1 MTIRGTLVRASLLAL
16 AGCTYPGART
26 IYISV
31 VGAGTGSGRIVSAPG
46 YSGIDCT
53 VGPALR
59 SGTCTLS
66 IDDDPI
72 SSGGHVLALQPNSGS
87 SVSSVLGCISRVQ
100 DNTCAVEWGASHG
113 DEHKSV
119 TIQFDLIP
127 LPGIQS
133 VSVAPPN
140 GTLDVGASLP
150 LAATV
155 AFDPGA
161 SGTPTITWSAS
172 GSPNVLSIAPTSGT
186 ATTVTAIAPGSA
198 IITATA
204 TLQLPGGGTSTKQ
217 GTASVTVNPPPPA
230 PTKVR
235 ISVNGAGDGDG
246 VIRSAGIPGGDINC
260 TVAGGLSNG
269 TCQVEFDKP
278 AQATTYSL
286 TQTPTAPSTF
296 VSWTGCVAVVANAC
310 QVTVG
315 GTGPDA
321 VGVQARFNKPGIV
334 VRITVS
340 NGGQGSGTVAGAGLN
355 CSVGG
360 GGVAGVCQVDYAA
373 ADGAG
378 SVSLSAAPT
387 LNPPSTFRTWGGDCT
402 VQGTGCTI
410 QWNADADLTR
420 QAVVVFDPPPT
431 PPPPPPPPP
440 ILLAGE
446 LVAFDLDADGGGS
459 QTADLYVVSLN
470 GLVRLTPA
478 SAWRTEPVWRPDGQR
493 VAFRSKQNDPLGEIH
508 VINADGTNEQR
519 LTNNPTFDHDPGWS
533 PNGARILFVSDRGG
547 DDDIW
552 IMNADGSGAA
562 TNLTSTPGID
572 ELSPAMSPDGTKILY
587 VVDAASAEIWIMN
600 ADGTG
605 QTPLTGGA
613 GDDEPAWSPD
623 GTMIAFSR
631 NSQIWTMNAN
641 GSNPRQ
647 WTSNNVDD
655 EPAWSPDGTRI
666 VFSRGQDGNRKL
678 WGFRLSDGPG
688 AEQLVSGSPG
698 SSEHP
703 SWRRP

>member
-1 MTIRGTLVRASLLAL
+1 MLPGTLTVLLLVQAAPATALPRAASPDDARRSVRAAHSAV
-16 AGCTYPGART
+16 AGDT
-26 IYISV
+26 
-31 VGAGTGSGRIVSAPG
+31 
-46 YSGIDCT
+46 
-53 VGPALR
+53 
-59 SGTCTLS
+59 
-66 IDDDPI
+66 
-72 SSGGHVLALQPNSGS
+72 
-87 SVSSVLGCISRVQ
+87 
-100 DNTCAVEWGASHG
+100 
-113 DEHKSV
+113 
-119 TIQFDLIP
+119 
-127 LPGIQS
+127 
-133 VSVAPPN
+133 VAPARARWEAALERN
-140 GTLDVGASLP
+140 AADRGALLSLGTLA
-150 LAATV
+150 
-155 AFDPGA
+155 
-161 SGTPTITWSAS
+161 
-172 GSPNVLSIAPTSGT
+172 
-186 ATTVTAIAPGSA
+186 
-198 IITATA
+198 
-204 TLQLPGGGTSTKQ
+204 
-217 GTASVTVNPPPPA
+217 
-230 PTKVR
+230 R
-235 ISVNGAGDGDG
+235 
-246 VIRSAGIPGGDINC
+246 
-260 TVAGGLSNG
+260 
-269 TCQVEFDKP
+269 
-278 AQATTYSL
+278 L
-286 TQTPTAPSTF
+286 T
-296 VSWTGCVAVVANAC
+296 N
-310 QVTVG
+310 
-315 GTGPDA
+315 D
-321 VGVQARFNKPGIV
+321 
-334 VRITVS
+334 
-340 NGGQGSGTVAGAGLN
+340 
-355 CSVGG
+355 
-360 GGVAGVCQVDYAA
+360 
-373 ADGAG
+373 
-378 SVSLSAAPT
+378 SAA
-387 LNPPSTFRTWGGDCT
+387 
-402 VQGTGCTI
+402 
-410 QWNADADLTR
+410 
-420 QAVVVFDPPPT
+420 
-431 PPPPPPPPP
+431 
-440 ILLAGE
+440 
-446 LVAFDLDADGGGS
+446 
-459 QTADLYVVSLN
+459 
-470 GLVRLTPA
+470 A

-678 WGFRLSDGPG
+678 WGFRLSNGPG